1 MNIRQIESNL
11 YIAVACL
18 MAATGMTKKEFT
30 TVAGVSYCTPYF
42 WETRTCLPS
51 RKTVDKLAE
60 VFSEE
65 FPVEI
70 RKLEDARSAVE
81 DLRRSERESLIDRQQ
96 SSSLRSQFANK
107 TPYCVIGTTE
117 KVGIYDYGTTH
128 EGFRT
133 VLAAWMQ
140 PKDGNPMFRRTQV
153 RKNGTGVYLVKC
165 GSQIYFTG
173 KEDMSKDFRAFLEGI
188 EEG

>member
-18 MAATGMTKKEFT
+18 MAATGLNKKEFT

-42 WETRTCLPS
+42 WETRTFLPS

-65 FPVEI
+65 FPTEI
-70 RKLEDARSAVE
+70 RKLEAARSAAE
-81 DLRRSERESLIDRQQ
+81 DLRRSERESLVDRLP
-96 SSSLRSQFANK
+96 SPSLRNQFEHKA
-107 TPYCVIGTTE
+107 PYCIIGTTE

-128 EGFRT
+128 EGFGT

-140 PKDGNPMFRRTQV
+140 PKDGNPMFRRAQV
-153 RKNGTGVYLVKC
+153 RRNGTGVYLVKC

-173 KEDMSKDFRAFLEGI
+173 KENMSEDFRTFLEGI

>member
-42 WETRTCLPS
+42 WETRTFLPS

-117 KVGIYDYGTTH
+117 KVGIYDYGTTR
-128 EGFRT
+128 EGFGT

-153 RKNGTGVYLVKC
+153 RRNGTGVYLVKY

-188 EEG
+188 QEG

>member
-18 MAATGMTKKEFT
+18 MAATGLTKKEFT
-30 TVAGVSYCTPYF
+30 TAAGVSYCTPYF
-42 WETRTCLPS
+42 WETRTFLPS

-65 FPVEI
+65 FPTEI

-81 DLRRSERESLIDRQQ
+81 DLRRSERESLIDRQP
-96 SSSLRSQFANK
+96 STSLRSQFNNK

-117 KVGIYDYGTTH
+117 KVGIYDYGVTH
-128 EGFRT
+128 EGFGT

-153 RKNGTGVYLVKC
+153 RRNGTGVYLVKC

-173 KEDMSKDFRAFLEGI
+173 KEEMSEDFRTFLEGI

>member
-1 MNIRQIESNL
+1 MNIRQIESDL

-18 MAATGMTKKEFT
+18 MAATGLTKKEFT
-30 TVAGVSYCTPYF
+30 TIAGISYFTPYS
-42 WETRTCLPS
+42 WETRTFLPS
-51 RKTVDKLAE
+51 RRTVDKLAE

-65 FPVEI
+65 FPTEI

-81 DLRRSERESLIDRQQ
+81 DLRSSERESLVDRPQ
-96 SSSLRSQFANK
+96 SPSLRSRFTDK
-107 TPYCVIGTTE
+107 MPYCVIGTTE
-117 KVGIYDYGTTH
+117 KVGIYDYGVTH
-128 EGFRT
+128 EGFGT
-133 VLAAWMQ
+133 VLAAWMK

-153 RKNGTGVYLVKC
+153 RRNGTGIYLVKC

-173 KEDMSKDFRAFLEGI
+173 KEDMSKDFKAFLERI